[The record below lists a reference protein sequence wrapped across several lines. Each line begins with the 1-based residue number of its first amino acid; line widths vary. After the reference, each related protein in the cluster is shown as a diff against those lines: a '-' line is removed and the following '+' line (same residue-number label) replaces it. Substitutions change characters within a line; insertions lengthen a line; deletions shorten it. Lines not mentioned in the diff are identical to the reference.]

1 MEVIVLRIN
10 FDSIKPIYAQVA
22 EAIEDDIVT
31 GKLKEGEA
39 AYSQLIL
46 SREFAINPAT
56 AAKGINQLVSK
67 GILEKQRGL
76 SMIVAAGAR
85 EKLLNE
91 RINTEVWQI
100 AESLVDSAIKV
111 GLNKENVIEKITK
124 LYEGR
129 NTNE

>member
-1 MEVIVLRIN
+1 MRIN